1 MRGRHGKVDTVPNGD
16 VGMGYHVVD
25 PAALEQLDDRDA
37 DVRSISGAVGLDYD
51 GAAVG
56 LRVYEAAPG
65 QQLPLVYHYHDEQVE
80 AFYVLE
86 GRLHVETPEGEFVVG
101 TDEAFVAEPGSPHR
115 AHNPADAEGRVRVLA
130 IGAPSVDDAHPYEP
144 ESDPDAGD

>member
-1 MRGRHGKVDTVPNGD
+1 
-16 VGMGYHVVD
+16 MGYHVVD

-65 QQLPLVYHYHDEQVE
+65 QQLPLAYHYHDEQVE

-86 GRLHVETPEGEFVVG
+86 GRLHVETPEGEFVVER
-101 TDEAFVAEPGSPHR
+101 DEVFVAEPGNPHR
-115 AHNPADAEGRVRVLA
+115 AHNPTDAEGSVRVLA
-130 IGAPSVDDAHPYEP
+130 LGAPSVDDGHAYEP
-144 ESDPDAGD
+144 DSESE